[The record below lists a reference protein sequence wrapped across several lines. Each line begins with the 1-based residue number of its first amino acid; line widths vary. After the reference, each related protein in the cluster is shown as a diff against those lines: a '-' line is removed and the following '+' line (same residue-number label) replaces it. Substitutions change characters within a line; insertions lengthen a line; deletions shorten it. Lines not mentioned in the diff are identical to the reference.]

1 MYAMLDS
8 HSPAVRK
15 RDRGYRGC
23 LGRGDYAKHTS
34 YDLVYF
40 IRGRRDHM
48 QVPELLIQALPVP
61 IQFHIFPGCTAGK
74 IKSMQKTPR
83 RGVVGWVG

>member
-1 MYAMLDS
+1 
-8 HSPAVRK
+8 
-15 RDRGYRGC
+15 
-23 LGRGDYAKHTS
+23 
-34 YDLVYF
+34 
-40 IRGRRDHM
+40 M

-83 RGVVGWVG
+83 RGGGWVGGVVLSIRDCDRDKELYFKLQVIKLFTNY